1 MKILVVC
8 QHYYPE
14 PFRITDIC
22 EELVKRG
29 HQVSVITGTPNYPEG
44 ITYKGYEKGKK
55 KYEVLNGVEIFRC
68 YEIPRKKG
76 ILYRFLNYYSFAI
89 SSKRFAKKLK
99 GDYDVVFANQ
109 LSPIMMVDGAVAY
122 KKKHNKKLVMY
133 VMDLWPASL
142 KAGGINEGSIIHKY
156 YKKVSEKRYKS
167 ADVLAVTSKSF
178 TTYLKE
184 NFNIGDDKMVYLPQY
199 AENIFTATD
208 CKKEPDDFID
218 LMFAGNV
225 GKAQNVESII
235 NSANVLKENSKIR
248 FHIVGDGVSLENCKN
263 LASEYKLNNVI
274 FYGRRPVEEMPN
286 FYKMADAMLVT
297 LTSDEF
303 SKLTLPGKVQSYMA
317 SGKPIIAG
325 LDGEGSEIL
334 KEENVGFVCEAG
346 NDSDLANAIDK
357 FSKLSKEE
365 ISRLGENSY
374 NYCKENFN
382 KEKYIENLEKL
393 FTE

>member
-29 HQVSVITGTPNYPEG
+29 HEVTVVTGTPNYPEG
-44 ITYKGYEKGKK
+44 VTYKGYEKGKK

-76 ILYRFLNYYSFAI
+76 ILFRFLNYYSFAV
-89 SSKRFAKKLK
+89 SSKRFCKKLK

-109 LSPIMMVDGAVAY
+109 LSPIMMVDGAIAY

-142 KAGGINEGSIIHKY
+142 KAGGIKENSIFYKY
-156 YKKVSEKRYKS
+156 YKKVSAKRYKS
-167 ADVLAVTSKSF
+167 ADCLAVTSKSF
-178 TTYLKE
+178 IPYLKE
-184 NFNIGDDKMVYLPQY
+184 NFGINDNKFIYLPQY
-199 AENIFTATD
+199 AENIFNVED
-208 CKKEPDDFID
+208 CKKEPDGFID

-235 NSANVLKENSKIR
+235 NSAKALKDNKKLR

-263 LASEYKLNNVI
+263 IANSYGLTNVI
-274 FYGRRPVEEMPN
+274 FHGRKPVEEMPN
-286 FYKMADAMLVT
+286 YYKMADAMFVT

-317 SGKPIIAG
+317 SGKPIIASI
-325 LDGEGSEIL
+325 DGEGYEIL
-334 KEENVGFVCEAG
+334 SDSNAGFVCEAENNG
-346 NDSDLANAIDK
+346 ALTEIIDK
-357 FSKLSKEE
+357 FSKLSKEQ
-365 ISRLGENSY
+365 IKVLGKNSF
-374 NYCKENFN
+374 NYCKENFE
-382 KEKYIENLEKL
+382 KEKFIKGLENL
-393 FTE
+393 FN